1 MKSFRT
7 PIKKGFTKGGIR
19 PSIITALNSELFTEC
34 KQVRVTDVGLEGYT
48 PDIND
53 ILDPSRKFYNVIGA
67 VEITLVRRW
76 PFPQVFLT
84 DVGVFIGATTGL
96 YKVTDPLP
104 DEYPDMILSVY
115 ATGTI
120 FMPWVCIPIPGVP
133 AFTSGNK
140 LVYYNSTLLAY
151 TEVN

>member
-1 MKSFRT
+1 MKTFRT
-7 PIKKGFTKGGIR
+7 PIKKGFTKLGLR
-19 PSIITALNSELFTEC
+19 PSNSSAINSELFTEC
-34 KQVRVTDVGLEGYT
+34 KQVRVTEVGLEGYV
-48 PDIND
+48 PDVND
-53 ILDPSRKFYNVIGA
+53 LLIPSRKFYNLVGGA
-67 VEITLVRRW
+67 EITIIRRW

-96 YKVTDPLP
+96 YLITDPVVTG
-104 DEYPDMILSVY
+104 YPNITLSVY

-120 FMPWVCIPIPGVP
+120 VWPWVCIPIPGVP

-140 LVYYNSTLLAY
+140 FVYYDSTLLAY